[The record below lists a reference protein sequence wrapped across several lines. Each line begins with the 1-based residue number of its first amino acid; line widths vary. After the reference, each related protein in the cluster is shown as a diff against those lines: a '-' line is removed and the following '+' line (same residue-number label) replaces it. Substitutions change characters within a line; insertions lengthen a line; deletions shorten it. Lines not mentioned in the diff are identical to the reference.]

1 MILFFFLL
9 DRKKQNRSPYF
20 MNQIS
25 KFFSQKLHM
34 RCKSNAISIQLGN
47 KHTARVNDSFSV
59 PCAALQQSYLVEF
72 AVHSAHCFFYDTA
85 SHAARLFIGI
95 CVACHNFMLSSSE
108 SSEKGGMAN
117 CFSVTS
123 IQATVVGFSDP
134 HDRRGLLTYMRRH
147 AH

>member
-9 DRKKQNRSPYF
+9 NRKKQNSSPYF
-20 MNQIS
+20 MNQFS
-25 KFFSQKLHM
+25 KFFSQKLHT
-34 RCKSNAISIQLGN
+34 RQKSNVISIQLRN
-47 KHTARVNDSFSV
+47 KHTGRVNDTFSV
-59 PCAALQQSYLVEF
+59 PCAATQQSYLVEF
-72 AVHSAHCFFYDTA
+72 PVHSAHCFFYHAA

-108 SSEKGGMAN
+108 SSEKGGMTN

-123 IQATVVGFSDP
+123 IQATVLGQSDP
-134 HDRRGLLTYMRRH
+134 HDSLGLLTYMRRH